1 MSLECRSE
9 QERLVAEQAVL
20 AFRATMA
27 AMASAPHGQGL
38 AVTEAAVLEQGRAL
52 LQRMLSE
59 ALSTHAE
66 VQKGGSAPS
75 PASAPEMP
83 PSNTTRPRRS
93 SR

>member
-1 MSLECRSE
+1 MSPEYRSE

-38 AVTEAAVLEQGRAL
+38 AVTEAAVLEHGRAL
-52 LQRMLSE
+52 LQKLLSE

-66 VQKGGSAPS
+66 VQKGGPALGHAPV
-75 PASAPEMP
+75 PETP
-83 PSNTTRPRRS
+83 PSSTIRPRRS

>member
-1 MSLECRSE
+1 MPLEYGSE

-38 AVTEAAVLEQGRAL
+38 AVTEAAVMEHGRAL
-52 LQRMLSE
+52 LQRILSE
-59 ALSTHAE
+59 ALSTHPE
-66 VQKGGSAPS
+66 VQKGGPALS
-75 PASAPEMP
+75 PAGVPETP
-83 PSNTTRPRRS
+83 RSSIARPRRS